1 MGATAA
7 QCSADTKGSSMA
19 VEPGYKEAKTED
31 FHAHLRNYDGFTKL
45 FGYGAVAC
53 FLIGLLVIF
62 IIS

>member
-1 MGATAA
+1 
-7 QCSADTKGSSMA
+7 MA

-53 FLIGLLVIF
+53 FLIGLFVIL